1 MGAHGWV
8 AWICHGPCS
17 HHCAIPALIT
27 VPSLLPSLCHPCSHH
42 CSVPAP
48 ITLPSLLSSL
58 FRPCSYYF
66 AIPALI
72 NNARVYASITVP
84 SPLSSLW
91 PRSLLS
97 SLCHPHSHHCAIPSC
112 YFIDSTLLDHTDD
125 TPFWTWFTK
134 S

>member
-1 MGAHGWV
+1 MAGLHGFAMV
-8 AWICHGPCS
+8 
-17 HHCAIPALIT
+17 PALIT
-27 VPSLLPSLCHPCSHH
+27 VPSLHSSLCHPFSHH
-42 CSVPAP
+42 CAMPAF
-48 ITLPSLLSSL
+48 IIVPSLLL
-58 FRPCSYYF
+58 LLCHPCSYYF

-72 NNARVYASITVP
+72 NNAGVYASITVP
-84 SPLSSLW
+84 SPLSSLWPRSLLSSLW

-125 TPFWTWFTK
+125 TPFWTWLTK